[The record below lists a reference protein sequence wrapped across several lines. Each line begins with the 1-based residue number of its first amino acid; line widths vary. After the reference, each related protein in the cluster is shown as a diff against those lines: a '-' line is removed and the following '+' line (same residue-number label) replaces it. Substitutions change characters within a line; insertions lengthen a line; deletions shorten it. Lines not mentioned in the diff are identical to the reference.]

1 MMSSVLNLALIT
13 VLGILYIFTYSQLVG
28 NYLDKIAKPKNAAL
42 LILYFSA
49 ILSAGINLFHI
60 SEIAENAFLFFMDK
74 KEVIKAILYSFGFV
88 SGMWVFSYIFFL
100 VSFLL
105 VSMLTPRDEKSELA
119 MGSIEM
125 AGLHSSI
132 LIILSFVIAP
142 ALISIVSQFIPY
154 PDMPF

>member
-1 MMSSVLNLALIT
+1 MSSVLNLSLIT
-13 VLGILYIFTYSQLVG
+13 FLGIVYIFTYSQLVG
-28 NYLDKIAKPKNAAL
+28 NYLNKIAKPKNAAL
-42 LILYFSA
+42 LIVYFSA
-49 ILSAGINLFHI
+49 IFSAGINLFHI

-88 SGMWVFSYIFFL
+88 SGMWVFSFVFFL

-125 AGLHSSI
+125 AGLHGSI

-142 ALISIVSQFIPY
+142 ALISIASQFIPY